1 MPDDAFKALTKYK
14 YQFPVEFIKKRELIN
29 ELQTPLD
36 LKVTDLQNDFCK
48 FVKDFPIEIIPHYTN
63 H

>member
-14 YQFPVEFIKKRELIN
+14 YQFPVEFIKKRELLN

-36 LKVTDLQNDFCK
+36 LKVADL
-48 FVKDFPIEIIPHYTN
+48 
-63 H
+63 